1 MSTWER
7 IEANKEQSHKV
18 GERGG
23 RGRKKGE
30 RREGGERTRSKD
42 LGWGGGSFYLLCK
55 PLMPLEA
62 VAGHNISS
70 C

>member
-1 MSTWER
+1 MGKDRGKQGTEP
-7 IEANKEQSHKV
+7 QGG
-18 GERGG
+18 GERGE
-23 RGRKKGE
+23 GE
-30 RREGGERTRSKD
+30 EEGGEEGGGERTRSKD